1 MCMYNLWYVHRLCHE
16 MRERELIGSSSAA
29 TSASSGGSGGP
40 VYHKHLDEFGKRKTI
55 KPDSYFSDE
64 DASD

>member
-1 MCMYNLWYVHRLCHE
+1 MCITHRLCHD
-16 MRERELIGSSSAA
+16 MREREVGSMSSSALGA
-29 TSASSGGSGGP
+29 ASFTGSSGGSGCFQ
-40 VYHKHLDEFGKRKTI
+40 HLDEFGKRKTI